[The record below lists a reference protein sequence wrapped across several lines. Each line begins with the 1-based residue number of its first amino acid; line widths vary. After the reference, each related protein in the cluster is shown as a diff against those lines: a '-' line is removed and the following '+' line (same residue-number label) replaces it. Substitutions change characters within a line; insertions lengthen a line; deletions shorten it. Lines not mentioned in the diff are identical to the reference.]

1 MHLVKT
7 SISIPDDLLCEAKQL
22 SRNVSALVTEALR
35 DYLRR
40 IKAEKA
46 LESFGSW
53 EAREE
58 SSIDLVNRMRS
69 EEGRDY
75 AERDR

>member
-7 SISIPDDLLCEAKQL
+7 SITIPDDLLSEAKEL
-22 SRNVSALVTEALR
+22 SKNVSALVTEALR

-40 IKAEKA
+40 LKAEKA
-46 LESFGSW
+46 MESFGSW
-53 EAREE
+53 EVREE

-75 AERDR
+75 AGRDR

>member
-7 SISIPDDLLCEAKQL
+7 SVTIPEDLLSEAKKL
-22 SRNVSALVTEALR
+22 SRYVSALVTEALR

-40 IKAEKA
+40 LKAEKA

-53 EAREE
+53 EARDE

-69 EEGRDY
+69 EGAQDYVGRDC
-75 AERDR
+75 